1 MHLPVPGCI
10 PKYNAQPSTWG
21 PDEAIL
27 KDIGCSFM
35 QKASIMK
42 CQAKMLRWM
51 PEPSHTGK
59 CSWHWCDLIIQV
71 ENCGFGVHFKAIRLG
86 LLSQIWETFSTL
98 FSKRR
103 PTVISTLES
112 TLESIFAFKTKAK
125 HSHCSSWT
133 HQSHE
138 VISMSW
144 RQRYK
149 CSRGSYEHTLQWD

>member
-1 MHLPVPGCI
+1 MHLPVPDFI

-51 PEPSHTGK
+51 PEPSHAGQ
-59 CSWHWCDLIIQV
+59 CSWHCVIIQV
-71 ENCGFGVHFKAIRLG
+71 EHCGFGVQFKAIQPG
-86 LLSQIWETFSTL
+86 LLSYDKL
-98 FSKRR
+98 FLPSSCQTQKEDL
-103 PTVISTLES
+103 VIS

-125 HSHCSSWT
+125 HS
-133 HQSHE
+133 
-138 VISMSW
+138 
-144 RQRYK
+144 
-149 CSRGSYEHTLQWD
+149 